1 MTNPSAIVFAYHSVG
16 VRGIKTLLAK
26 GVDIKL
32 VVSHEDN
39 PNEAIWFESV
49 AALCAEHGIPRVT
62 PENPNTPEFIAQLRE
77 LNADFFF
84 SFYYRNMLSEEVLML
99 ARRGAY
105 NLHGS
110 LLPKYRGRVPV
121 NWAVLHGETE
131 TGATLHEMTVKP
143 DAGAII
149 AQVAVPILPDDTAF
163 EVFGK
168 LTVAAEQTLWQ
179 ALPGILSGIPNRIAN
194 ELSKGSY
201 FGGRKPED
209 GRIDWFKPAQQ
220 VYNLHR
226 AVAPPYPGAFFDHA
240 GKRFVIEKA
249 RMVQASDFKLA
260 SNLPQGI
267 SVVDNTVFGICGDG
281 QAIRILA
288 LQSDNKTL
296 SVDEIKALFA

>member
-84 SFYYRNMLSEEVLML
+84 SFYYRNMLSEDVLML
-99 ARRGAY
+99 AQRDAY
-105 NLHGS
+105 NLHDS
-110 LLPKYRGRVPV
+110 LLPKYRGPAPV
-121 NWAVLHGETE
+121 HSPVSHGEPE
-131 TGATLHEMTVKP
+131 PGATPHELTVKP
-143 DAGAII
+143 DARAII